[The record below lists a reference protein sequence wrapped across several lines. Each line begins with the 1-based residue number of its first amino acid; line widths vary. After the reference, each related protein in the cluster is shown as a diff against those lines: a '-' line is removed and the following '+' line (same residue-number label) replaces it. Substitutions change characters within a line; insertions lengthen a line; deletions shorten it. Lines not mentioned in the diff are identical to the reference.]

1 MITFTDPRLYVQ
13 GIGAAIMTDAKGN
26 IKFFSDKFQEANVTV
41 SNDEGIV
48 NAGLGNAPVVI
59 IPSNP
64 NVAVSATT
72 ADYSEYAKA
81 AAVGGKLSYGA
92 PVMTCQTVT
101 ASGAALS
108 IDVSGGA
115 PVAAPG
121 LTDVICYVQE
131 VGAASS
137 VSTDNIAYALDAS
150 SGAITG
156 FTATSGKTYLVSY
169 YVSQANA
176 SMTTIT
182 TNTKG
187 EVVRFVFQRPIYTNV
202 DEATNAGDLW
212 GWLYEIVPRLQL
224 MPDGAANN
232 GNQSSPTTTAISGR
246 AISFDADTIS
256 ANCSECEAN
265 GAPLMYRI
273 IVPCDKTT
281 GIDGIVGVLGGEV
294 ILDGTTPSF
303 QLRPAIIVNNALSY
317 GIASSEFTY
326 EVTSGGTYFSVS
338 EFGLVTS
345 TGTTGDGEIL
355 VSYTVGTK
363 DYTDYINVSYSGD

>member
-1 MITFTDPRLYVQ
+1 MSMITFTDPRLYVQ

-64 NVAVSATT
+64 NVAVSATA

-81 AAVGGKLSYGA
+81 AAVGGKITYGA

-101 ASGAALS
+101 ASGAALA

-115 PVAAPG
+115 PVAGPG

-137 VSTDNIAYALDAS
+137 VNADNIAYTLDATT
-150 SGAITG
+150 GAITG

-176 SMTTIT
+176 SMTTIN

-187 EVVRFVFQRPIYTNV
+187 EVVRFVFQRPIYTNI
-202 DEATNAGDLW
+202 DEAVNSGDLW
-212 GWLYEIVPRLQL
+212 GWMYEIVPRLQL

-281 GIDGIVGVLGGEV
+281 GIEGVVGALGGF
-294 ILDGTTPSF
+294 ISF
-303 QLRPAIIVNNALSY
+303 KAGESYQLTPAIVVNGTLSY
-317 GIASSEFTY
+317 LDPSSFTY
-326 EVTSGGTYFSVS
+326 AASGEFVSVTAG
-338 EFGLVTS
+338 GLVTS
-345 TGTTGDGEIL
+345 STTDDDEI
-355 VSYTVGTK
+355 TVTYAVPGGASFS
-363 DYTDYINVSYSGD
+363 DILNVAVTEQ